1 MAECGEISMMLG
13 AFEDSELE
21 PNEMQEVAYHLAR
34 CESCTGVLA
43 DYSTLGRD
51 LRSITEAPSLAGF
64 SNAVIARIDRL
75 PQPVLTRI
83 ERFFRRQFESV
94 GTGFAWGSAVVA
106 AAVVTIVLMTPYA
119 EQLAN
124 RGAMPTIVA
133 SSNHNVAPRP
143 RLLRW
148 LMRPPAS
155 PQWRTTILMPTSHAS
170 SRRTILLQ
178 FGASPAGTPR
188 SSGCRIS
195 LRSPCRCVPVA
206 SLSSS

>member
-106 AAVVTIVLMTPYA
+106 AAVVTIILMTPYA

-124 RGAMPTIVA
+124 RGAMPTTVA
-133 SSNHNVAPRP
+133 SSNHNVAPA
-143 RLLRW
+143 
-148 LMRPPAS
+148 PAPAQMADAATS
-155 PQWRTTILMPTSHAS
+155 EPTMADNDSHADI
-170 SRRTILLQ
+170 SRLESENHSV
-178 FGASPAGTPR
+178 AVWSEPR
-188 SSGCRIS
+188 RDTTVIW
-195 LRSPCRCVPVA
+195 LPDQP
-206 SLSSS
+206 

>member
-34 CESCTGVLA
+34 CESCTGILA

-83 ERFFRRQFESV
+83 ERFFRRQLESV

-133 SSNHNVAPRP
+133 SSNHNVAP
-143 RLLRW
+143 
-148 LMRPPAS
+148 AHAQVADAATS
-155 PQWRTTILMPTSHAS
+155 EPTMADNDSHADI
-170 SRRTILLQ
+170 SRLESENHSV
-178 FGASPAGTPR
+178 AVWSEPR
-188 SSGCRIS
+188 RDTTVIW
-195 LRSPCRCVPVA
+195 LPD
-206 SLSSS
+206 